1 MIEAP
6 ALLRSYV
13 QGIRRLSGA
22 ECASLFIPEPMS
34 RLARPLLI
42 HDGEAPPVPELEDLE
57 SAEAFA
63 NHIAETSAGNA

>member
-22 ECASLFIPEPMS
+22 ECASLFIPAPMS
-34 RLARPLLI
+34 RLARPVLI

-57 SAEAFA
+57 AWVDRCLAFMK
-63 NHIAETSAGNA
+63 TLPPK